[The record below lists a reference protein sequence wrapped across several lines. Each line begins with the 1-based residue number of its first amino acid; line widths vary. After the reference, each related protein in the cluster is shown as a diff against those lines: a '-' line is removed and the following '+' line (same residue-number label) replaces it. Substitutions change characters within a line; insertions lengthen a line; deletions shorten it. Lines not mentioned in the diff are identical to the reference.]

1 MTSAILPGRL
11 KMRHCIGAIVFILL
25 LLFSGTGGFCA
36 DIKSDNQAKCDY
48 VLAGEAA
55 DNEGEL
61 PDNPLIDGAS
71 DSGAAGTEGTQEA
84 GFLSQKE
91 GLTDKVKEALEALRA
106 SLREGA
112 EPDDFDIPL
121 VFNDAVARY
130 IRCFTGPKRD
140 VFARWLWRSERYA
153 PTIKSILKKNGLPED
168 LVYLSMIESGFNM
181 KACSRARASGPW
193 QFINETGRRYGL
205 KVDYWVDER
214 YDLEKST
221 VAAARYLKTLF
232 ERFGSWYLAAASY
245 NAGENRVK
253 RAIEKEDT
261 KDFWELRKY
270 KTLPKETQEYVPQLI
285 AAALIAK
292 EPEEYGFTDVESA
305 PVYRLTRIA
314 VPGGIPLR
322 TIAHALSLDLAELR
336 ALNPEILKGITPPD
350 RQEYQIKLPGTPE
363 LDVVSSKLEAD
374 LKNGKQVVGV
384 VRACVT
390 KKDSLARIL
399 KRYDV
404 SRSDLVL
411 VNGDDLRAHKNR
423 VIYVPQFAA
432 VKTDVEME
440 TAQEETAPV
449 RLAGAR
455 HGMRP
460 RQRLSRPSS
469 DEDEVIALE
478 SPKKG
483 RLSHSARIVLAS
495 HTVKKRARGNGAR
508 SRKAHALHALHH
520 RHRKSA

>member
-1 MTSAILPGRL
+1 
-11 KMRHCIGAIVFILL
+11 MRHCIGAIVFILL

-48 VLAGEAA
+48 VLAGEVA

-91 GLTDKVKEALEALRA
+91 ELTDKVKEALEALRA

-432 VKTDVEME
+432 VKTDVE